1 VDPSAVMRRCLE
13 ELDVPRAQTFWGH
26 VAPHLPQPQ
35 SEAEAL
41 ACLHRA
47 RTEAQSIALGYRLY
61 SHRWL
66 EDRGLPSGLPDELK
80 PKAERRDPRIASAV
94 GIAVHSPHA
103 EAVTEIR
110 GAMEDAVL
118 EAEADRKLEDAP
130 HVKARMMEARAKVRK
145 QLFG

>member
-1 VDPSAVMRRCLE
+1 MDAATVMRRCLE

-35 SEAEAL
+35 SDAEAL

-47 RTEAQSIALGYRLY
+47 RTEARSIAFGLRVY

-80 PKAERRDPRIASAV
+80 IRAERLYPKTVLAV
-94 GIAVHSPHA
+94 GIAVRSPHGDV
-103 EAVTEIR
+103 VTEVR
-110 GAMEDAVL
+110 GAMECAVL
-118 EAEADRKLEDAP
+118 EAEADRKLADAL
-130 HVKARMMEARAKVRK
+130 HVKVRMMEARAKVRK